1 MLPRCQEKG
10 QTRCRTEKG
19 EVVAGD
25 MEGNLMISHVFL
37 LLGLVGCCS
46 FVLDAFQISMIPLY
60 SCAMVWT
67 VTKKN
72 IFVKHQ
78 QDNECSIVC
87 IIYVLFGPIV

>member
-10 QTRCRTEKG
+10 QTGCRTEKG

-37 LLGLVGCCS
+37 LFGLVGCCS
-46 FVLDAFQISMIPLY
+46 FVLDAFQIAMIPLN

-67 VTKKN
+67 VILKK
-72 IFVKHQ
+72 HL
-78 QDNECSIVC
+78 C
-87 IIYVLFGPIV
+87 